1 MRVIFDF
8 DLSFKTNTASKF
20 AAQQRGWREWR
31 RDLWRHAGPSGDLLL
46 RMPTQLHSLSENM
59 RAPAWLLAL
68 ALQLQELPGSLPS
81 HYAVSL
87 VGGAHVRYHIRKHF
101 EGVGKSFFLL
111 VCFCLFSFRRTPKVS
126 FFNFIM
132 HADISFLRLTAD
144 TNGKLRLF
152 AWNAAHGAWLSDRY
166 LTWQNVQPD
175 KTF

>member
-101 EGVGKSFFLL
+101 EGVGKSFFCLSVSVFFPFEGPPRSLFLTLL
-111 VCFCLFSFRRTPKVS
+111 CMQIFLFWGWLQIPTESYVCLHETQ
-126 FFNFIM
+126 
-132 HADISFLRLTAD
+132 LTVRD
-144 TNGKLRLF
+144 
-152 AWNAAHGAWLSDRY
+152 Y
-166 LTWQNVQPD
+166 LTD
-175 KTF
+175 T

>member
-1 MRVIFDF
+1 MRVNLDF
-8 DLSFKTNTASKF
+8 DLSFKTNIASKF
-20 AAQQRGWREWR
+20 AAQQRGRRERR

-87 VGGAHVRYHIRKHF
+87 VGGAHVRYRIRKHF
-101 EGVGKSFFLL
+101 EGVGKSFL
-111 VCFCLFSFRRTPKVS
+111 SVS
-126 FFNFIM
+126 VFIPFEGPPRSVFFNFIM

-144 TNGKLRLF
+144 TNRKPRLF
-152 AWNAAHGAWLSDRY
+152 AWNADHGVWLSDRY